1 MVIVVILSLIV
12 LVNGVFA
19 FNLIK
24 DMVSHKSEIMK
35 EPGNPIA
42 IAIYSFVLFLLSTLG
57 ISDFAISMAVYPKT
71 KWVSA
76 KKMPG
81 TLNVQCTIPAAVMAL
96 AFINAIKIDI
106 VTLIVPIVCQMIGS
120 YLAPKYVVKLPANTI
135 KKVMSVGL
143 FIAAAF
149 ILAGKFNLMPT
160 GGQATQL
167 TGVKLVI
174 LGCCTFVWGA
184 LNNIGIG
191 SYSTT
196 MATVYALGLNPAAS
210 FPIMMGSSAFS
221 VPMGSMQFVKLDSY
235 SRKIT
240 LFTSTLGVIG
250 VLIAVFFVKSLDLAS
265 LQWIVV
271 AIIIYSAI
279 SMMHDAIKSE
289 KEEKANKAAEGGS
302 LNAE

>member
-12 LVNGVFA
+12 LVNGA
-19 FNLIK
+19 FTVRLVR
-24 DMVSHKSEIMK
+24 DMLAHRAEIMK
-35 EPGNPIA
+35 EPGNNIVM
-42 IAIYSFVLFLLSTLG
+42 AIYSFFLFLLSTLG

-96 AFINAIKIDI
+96 AFINAIEVDI
-106 VTLIVPIVCQMIGS
+106 LTLIVPIVCQMVGS

-143 FIAAAF
+143 LVTAFF
-149 ILAGKFNLMPT
+149 ILAGKFGWMPSGGEAT
-160 GGQATQL
+160 GL
-167 TGVKLVI
+167 TGIKLVI

-196 MATVYALGLNPAAS
+196 MATVYALGLSPAVS

-221 VPMGSMQFVKLDSY
+221 VPMGSSQFVKLNSY
-235 SRKIT
+235 NRKIT
-240 LFTSTLGVIG
+240 LFTSTVGVLG
-250 VLIAVFFVKSLDLAS
+250 VLIAVFVIGSMDLAA
-265 LQWIVV
+265 LQWVV
-271 AIIIYSAI
+271 VVVIIYSAI
-279 SMMHDAIKSE
+279 SMMIDALKEDKKKKGEKLKGVSE
-289 KEEKANKAAEGGS
+289 
-302 LNAE
+302 NAE

>member
-12 LVNGVFA
+12 LVNGIFA
-19 FNLIK
+19 FCLAK
-24 DMVSHKSEIMK
+24 DMVAHRTEIMK
-35 EPGNPIA
+35 EPGNNIVM
-42 IAIYSFVLFLLSTLG
+42 AIYSFVLFLLSTLG
-57 ISDFAISMAVYPKT
+57 ISDFAISMAAYPKL
-71 KWVSA
+71 KWVDT

-96 AFINAIKIDI
+96 AFINAIKIDLL
-106 VTLIVPIVCQMIGS
+106 TLIVPIACQMIGS
-120 YLAPKYVVKLPANTI
+120 YLAPRYVVKLPANTI

-143 FIAAAF
+143 FISAGF
-149 ILAGKFNLMPT
+149 ILAGKFGWIA
-160 GGQATQL
+160 GGGEATEL
-167 TGVKLVI
+167 TGIKLVI

-221 VPMGSMQFVKLDSY
+221 VPMGSMQFIKLDSY
-235 SRKIT
+235 NRKIT

-250 VLIAVFFVKSLDLAS
+250 VLIAVFVVKNLDLAA
-265 LQWIVV
+265 LQWVVVIV
-271 AIIIYSAI
+271 ILYSAV
-279 SMMHDAIKSE
+279 SMMQGAIKEDKEKSKKE
-289 KEEKANKAAEGGS
+289 KEK
-302 LNAE
+302 